1 MEWLWCG
8 LTTRILSLKLTVNTR
23 NVFTI
28 KQHTMAFFFFLS
40 SLFCGSQEM
49 EFSKALWES
58 LHLIFAWWEWGDWT
72 TRSASHFLICFH
84 AGPSRCRDTVGYL
97 DVSQFFLHSDAHR
110 LMVLWWKLKKK
121 KKTGQNGATG
131 NEIQPLTTSLLVRHK
146 RYFPDFSSPVSA
158 TTNKTWLNYLIQNK
172 PFICRYS
179 DTTLLR
185 SIPKASS
192 QIHLKRIIQVNWC
205 TLAG

>member
-1 MEWLWCG
+1 MGKSSFDFRLVRMGWLNHQECKSFPDLFSCRSKQVSWYC
-8 LTTRILSLKLTVNTR
+8 RLSGRKP
-23 NVFTI
+23 VFPS
-28 KQHTMAFFFFLS
+28 FRCS
-40 SLFCGSQEM
+40 STDGSLVKTQ
-49 EFSKALWES
+49 
-58 LHLIFAWWEWGDWT
+58 
-72 TRSASHFLICFH
+72 
-84 AGPSRCRDTVGYL
+84 
-97 DVSQFFLHSDAHR
+97 
-110 LMVLWWKLKKK
+110 KK